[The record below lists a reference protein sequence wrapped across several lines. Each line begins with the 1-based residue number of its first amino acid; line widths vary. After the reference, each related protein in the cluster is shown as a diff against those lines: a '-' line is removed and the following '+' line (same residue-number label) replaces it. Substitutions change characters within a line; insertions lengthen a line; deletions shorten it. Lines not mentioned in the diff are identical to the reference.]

1 MADHVRFSK
10 VAGYERALDSVWND
24 VVSRKMYIDG
34 GVGTAQYHDE
44 GYGDPYLLP
53 NRTYCETCAAVAHVL
68 WQHRMNLLKAD
79 AKYADVMELA
89 LYNGVLSGI
98 SLSGDRFN
106 YTNSL
111 EHNGQRVSWIGLSCC
126 PTNMSRIIPQV
137 GGLAYAQGKDEL
149 YVNLFVQGDA
159 TMAMADGP
167 KVKLTQKTNYPWD
180 GKVEIRIAP
189 EKPADFELC
198 VRIPGWAQGKP
209 VPSDLYRFGHPKPVK
224 IRLQLNGKSVDATSG
239 KNGYVHLRRTWKKGD
254 VVMLDLPMPVRRVY
268 AHEKV
273 EADHG
278 KVALMRGPIAY
289 CFETTEGEATGAK
302 LDLKKLMLPRQANIV
317 AENGAKNLGGA
328 TVLRMKMKQ
337 ITPEGERSIE
347 FRAIPRYGWGNRSKD
362 RQPMTVW
369 IKESTE

>member
-1 MADHVRFSK
+1 
-10 VAGYERALDSVWND
+10 
-24 VVSRKMYIDG
+24 
-34 GVGTAQYHDE
+34 
-44 GYGDPYLLP
+44 
-53 NRTYCETCAAVAHVL
+53 
-68 WQHRMNLLKAD
+68 
-79 AKYADVMELA
+79 
-89 LYNGVLSGI
+89 
-98 SLSGDRFN
+98 
-106 YTNSL
+106 
-111 EHNGQRVSWIGLSCC
+111 
-126 PTNMSRIIPQV
+126 
-137 GGLAYAQGKDEL
+137 
-149 YVNLFVQGDA
+149 
-159 TMAMADGP
+159 
-167 KVKLTQKTNYPWD
+167 VKLTQKTNYPWD

-328 TVLRMKMKQ
+328 TVLRMKMK
-337 ITPEGERSIE
+337 
-347 FRAIPRYGWGNRSKD
+347 
-362 RQPMTVW
+362 
-369 IKESTE
+369 